1 MIILLKGN
9 FKKCIII
16 VFIYGFFTL
25 SYFIVFA
32 KTPTPKSAETKSQPA
47 TKSASIEVTIQN
59 FIQEKE
65 LYAERDLHYIVQLSW
80 QGEADAIEIKRPK
93 TPPLDGLERYEV
105 SQSSIVNPEKKEAV
119 IKYIFS
125 LIPLRTGKVSIGKLD
140 INYVIKATGE
150 EKRITIPGLELEII
164 PPPTKKS
171 SFKPVVSIL
180 KIILLIIF
188 IILIGGIGWLIIS
201 GQLHIPLFRRRSFF
215 DVDDSE
221 PLPCERLKAE
231 AATLRMHIINGD
243 DKKFFDKLYLILRN
257 LISQR
262 TEQNLDNSTDTE
274 IATLVKQSVND
285 EYFSRKTIEIM
296 EKCQQS
302 RFGGIEFTPQEM
314 EQVFKDFQDLL
325 LHEERRYKKEL
336 KHKSGGTQ

>member
-1 MIILLKGN
+1 MTILLKKN
-9 FKKCIII
+9 FKKSLIV
-16 VFIYGFFTL
+16 VFIHCFFILT
-25 SYFIVFA
+25 YFPLTA
-32 KTPTPKSAETKSQPA
+32 KTPTPKSPDSKSKTTP
-47 TKSASIEVTIQN
+47 KPPSIEVTVQN

-65 LYAERDLHYIVQLSW
+65 LYAERDFHYVVQLNW
-80 QGEADAIEIKRPK
+80 QGEADAVEVRRPK

-105 SQSSIVNPEKKEAV
+105 AQSNIVNPEKKEAV
-119 IKYIFS
+119 VKYIFT
-125 LIPLRTGKVSIGKLD
+125 LRPLRTGKVAIGKLD

-150 EKRITIPGLELEII
+150 EKHITIPGLELEII
-164 PPPTKKS
+164 PPPAKKS
-171 SFKPVVSIL
+171 PLRPVASIL
-180 KIILLIIF
+180 KIILLIVL
-188 IILIGGIGWLIIS
+188 IILLGGAGWLILS
-201 GQLHIPLFRRRSFF
+201 GQLHIPIFRRRSFF

-262 TEQNLDNSTDTE
+262 TEQNLDNATDAE
-274 IATLVKQSVND
+274 IVALVKQSIND
-285 EYFSRKTIEIM
+285 EYFSRKTGEIL

-302 RFGGIEFTPQEM
+302 RFGGIEFTSQEM

-325 LHEERRYKKEL
+325 LTEERRYKKEL
-336 KHKSGGTQ
+336 KYKSGGT

>member
-1 MIILLKGN
+1 MTVWFKEN
-9 FKKCIII
+9 FNKCIII
-16 VFIYGFFTL
+16 VLIHGFFSV
-25 SYFIVFA
+25 SYFTVLA
-32 KTPTPKSAETKSQPA
+32 KTPTPKTADTKSQTAAKP
-47 TKSASIEVTIQN
+47 ASIEVTIQN

-65 LYAERDLHYIVQLSW
+65 LYTERDLHYVVQLSW
-80 QGEADAIEIKRPK
+80 QGEADAIEVKRPK

-119 IKYIFS
+119 VKYIFS
-125 LIPLRTGKVSIGKLD
+125 LRPLRTGKVSIGKLD
-140 INYVIKATGE
+140 ITYVIKATGE
-150 EKRITIPGLELEII
+150 EKRISIPGLELEIV
-164 PPPTKKS
+164 PPPAKKS
-171 SFKPVVSIL
+171 SFKPVASIL
-180 KIILLIIF
+180 KIIVLVIF
-188 IILIGGIGWLIIS
+188 IILIGGTGWLIIS

-262 TEQNLDNSTDTE
+262 TEQNLDNATDAE
-274 IATLVKQSVND
+274 ITNLVNQSVND
-285 EYFSRKTIEIM
+285 EYFSRKTIEIL

-325 LHEERRYKKEL
+325 LNEERRYKKEL